1 MSGNDRSNQL
11 DDVLALPDHLGDAL
25 WRVESARIEPFDA
38 PGGLVVCGM
47 GGSAI
52 GGDLA
57 AVAFGNRLTRPLT
70 TERGYELPFAML
82 PDRAVLCSSYSGDTE
97 ETIACYEA
105 AEALGARRIVA
116 TTGGQLAEA
125 ARADGVPVVGLP
137 AGLQPRAAVGYLFTV
152 AAEVAALTGAAPGIR
167 TEIDSAGAHLR
178 EAGGALVERAAE
190 LAGRISGS
198 IPVIYGADLTVPVA
212 LRWKTQ
218 VNENAKLP
226 AFTAALPEAD
236 HNEIEGW
243 DGARETGRMSA
254 IFLEDRDQHPRVR
267 QRFRVTA
274 SMIEP
279 VAHHLASIES
289 EGESRTERL
298 LWAVMLGDLTSL
310 QLAAERGVDPAHIQM
325 IDRVKDELGRP

>member
-1 MSGNDRSNQL
+1 VIGNDRSNQL
-11 DDVLALPDHLGDAL
+11 DDVLALPDHLSDAL

-57 AVAFGNRLTRPLT
+57 AVGLGNRLSRPLT

-116 TTGGQLAEA
+116 TTGGQLARA
-125 ARADGVPVVGLP
+125 ARADGVPVIGLP

-167 TEIDSAGAHLR
+167 MEIDSAGAHLR
-178 EAGGALVERAAE
+178 EAGPGLVERAKE
-190 LAGRISGS
+190 LAGRVAGS

-218 VNENAKLP
+218 INENAKLP

-243 DGARETGRMSA
+243 DGTEEAGRMSA

-267 QRFRVTA
+267 RRFELTAAMVEPAAHCVT
-274 SMIEP
+274 
-279 VAHHLASIES
+279 SIET
-289 EGESRTERL
+289 EGESRTERM
-298 LWAVMLGDLTSL
+298 LWAVMLGDLLSL
-310 QLAAERGVDPAHIQM
+310 QLASERGVDPSPTDM
-325 IDRVKDELGRP
+325 LDRVKDELGQL